1 MNVSEL
7 LALKVALE
15 DAADETKPPRERV
28 RFLTYALEYLAVGLP
43 GETRREHRE
52 TLLVMA
58 SMTRSAICEQ
68 ELWRVARV
76 RQLLTELEA
85 LPVSEPIP
93 HWRKVGA
100 MCPP

>member
-7 LALKVALE
+7 LTLKVALE

-76 RQLLTELEA
+76 RQLLAELES
-85 LPVSEPIP
+85 LSS
-93 HWRKVGA
+93 
-100 MCPP
+100 

>member
-58 SMTRSAICEQ
+58 SMTRAAICGP

-76 RQLLTELEA
+76 RQLLTELET
-85 LPVSEPIP
+85 
-93 HWRKVGA
+93 
-100 MCPP
+100 MT

>member
-1 MNVSEL
+1 VNVSEL
-7 LALKVALE
+7 LTLKVALE

-76 RQLLTELEA
+76 RQLLAELEA
-85 LPVSEPIP
+85 LPS
-93 HWRKVGA
+93 
-100 MCPP
+100 